1 MNKKIDVLIRCYPQL
16 EQALIDEINQNSSI
30 QQFAKGE
37 YIIRQG
43 QFIKFLPIVLGGNV
57 KIFCQEEDTQFLLYY
72 IQAGEPCIYSF
83 AHAFNGSPCEFSAI
97 SESKS
102 ELLMIPLTNVQTWI
116 KQYPSFSMILLRNY
130 QRHYEE
136 LLDSTKQIICYNLEE
151 RLIRYLEERAN
162 ISQSNILALK
172 HQTIADDL
180 GSSREVITRLLKKLA
195 KNGLLTQEGRSIK
208 MNLK

>member
-1 MNKKIDVLIRCYPQL
+1 MNKKIDVLIKCYPQL
-16 EQALIDEINQNSSI
+16 EQALIDEINHNSSVK
-30 QQFAKGE
+30 QFAEGE

-83 AHAFNGSPCEFSAI
+83 AHAFNSSPSEFSAI

-102 ELLMIPLTNVQTWI
+102 ELLMIPVSKVQSWM
-116 KQYPSFSMILLRNY
+116 KQYPSFGMILLKNY

-136 LLDSTKQIICYNLEE
+136 LLDSTKQIICYSLEE
-151 RLIRYLEERAN
+151 RLVHYLKEKST
-162 ISQSNILALK
+162 ISQSNILAIK

-195 KNGLLTQEGRSIK
+195 TNGVLTQEGRTIK
-208 MNLK
+208 MKLK